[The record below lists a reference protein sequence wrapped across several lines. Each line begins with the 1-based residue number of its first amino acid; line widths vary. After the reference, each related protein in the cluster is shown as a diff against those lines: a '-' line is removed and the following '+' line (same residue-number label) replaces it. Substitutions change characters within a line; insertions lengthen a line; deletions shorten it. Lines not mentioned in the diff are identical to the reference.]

1 MKIILTIVSPILIWS
16 NYIASLFTASNLMH
30 VNFLLIFCSKSY
42 RIFSL
47 KFTFGCCGPEMKVS
61 IIMFIVWLPTYLC
74 QFWRNCKQSIE
85 SFNRKMH
92 GRLIERYQLGRK
104 LNKATFSFQ
113 ELLFISLRI
122 FFNHNVVCLWFE
134 FCSCNNIM

>member
-47 KFTFGCCGPEMKVS
+47 KFTFGCCGPEMKVI

-74 QFWRNCKQSIE
+74 QFWRNCNPSIE

-92 GRLIERYQLGRK
+92 GRLIERYQLRRK
-104 LNKATFSFQ
+104 IKQSNFQFSRAVVHQ
-113 ELLFISLRI
+113 SSD
-122 FFNHNVVCLWFE
+122 FF
-134 FCSCNNIM
+134 

>member
-47 KFTFGCCGPEMKVS
+47 KFTFGCCGPEMKVI
-61 IIMFIVWLPTYLC
+61 IIMFILWLPTYLC

-104 LNKATFSFQ
+104 IKQSNFQFSRAVVHQ
-113 ELLFISLRI
+113 SLD
-122 FFNHNVVCLWFE
+122 FF
-134 FCSCNNIM
+134 

>member
-42 RIFSL
+42 HIFSL
-47 KFTFGCCGPEMKVS
+47 KFTFGCCGPEMKVI
-61 IIMFIVWLPTYLC
+61 IIMFILWLPTYLC

-104 LNKATFSFQ
+104 IKQSNFQFSRAVVHQ
-113 ELLFISLRI
+113 SSD
-122 FFNHNVVCLWFE
+122 FF
-134 FCSCNNIM
+134 

>member
-47 KFTFGCCGPEMKVS
+47 KFTFGCCGPEMKVI

-74 QFWRNCKQSIE
+74 QFWRNCNPIIE

-104 LNKATFSFQ
+104 IKQSNFQFSRAVVHQ
-113 ELLFISLRI
+113 SSD
-122 FFNHNVVCLWFE
+122 FF
-134 FCSCNNIM
+134 